1 MARPEIPID
10 WNKVEY
16 LLKAGCMGTE
26 VAAKFAMHPQTFYN
40 RVVQHYGCTNYTEF
54 LQEMRTEGDADI
66 RAKQYEKALGLTETG
81 DNTLLIW
88 LGKNRLGQ
96 KNEDKISISEDGL
109 KALEKS
115 MEILNHLQS
124 RADPK
129 IEKEIQSD

>member
-1 MARPEIPID
+1 MSRPELSVD
-10 WNKVEY
+10 WEKVDY
-16 LLKAGCMGTE
+16 MLKCGALGSE
-26 VAAKFAMHPQTFYN
+26 IAAAFHMHPDTLYRKINDRYGVTFTAY
-40 RVVQHYGCTNYTEF
+40 Q
-54 LQEMRTEGDADI
+54 QERRAEGDYSL
-66 RAKQYEKALGLTETG
+66 RQKQYEKAMGLTETG

-124 RADPK
+124 KADPK
-129 IEKEIQSD
+129 VEKEITSE

>member
-1 MARPEIPID
+1 MSRPEKEID
-10 WNKVEY
+10 WDRVDY
-16 LLKAGCMGTE
+16 MLKCGAIGTE
-26 VAAKFAMHPQTFYN
+26 IAASFYIHPDTFYK
-40 RVVQHYGCTNYTEF
+40 RVEQKYGMGFTAYQQQRCA
-54 LQEMRTEGDADI
+54 EGDASI
-66 RAKQYEKALGLTETG
+66 RMKQYEKAMGLTDTG

-124 RADPK
+124 KADPK
-129 IEKEIQSD
+129 IEKEITSE

>member
-1 MARPEIPID
+1 MSRPELTVD
-10 WNKVEY
+10 WEKVDY
-16 LLKAGCMGTE
+16 MLKCGCLGSE
-26 VAAKFAMHPQTFYN
+26 VAATFAMHPDTLYRKINERYGMTFTAY
-40 RVVQHYGCTNYTEF
+40 Q
-54 LQEMRTEGDADI
+54 QEMRCIGDYAL
-66 RAKQYEKALGLTETG
+66 RQKQYEKALEG

-124 RADPK
+124 KADPK
-129 IEKEIQSD
+129 VEKEITSE